1 MNKKILISILIA
13 CVLLAGSAFAYPFVK
28 GALIKSDPV
37 NHLLYATMKSSSH
50 AYDMSFTSSIGLE
63 AQMLKEV
70 VGFSEDPKAMETFI
84 QSVLGNFEAKGQIQ
98 FAMDPITHQMKF
110 YENIL
115 LAYQEDDLISLELGY
130 LEDMAFIRSKELY
143 GKALTMSK
151 SDLTDLL
158 EEELDL
164 TLKDFTLT
172 KYIDLIR
179 DNKSAHY
186 KAFMKNQDLYLEH
199 IRALLK
205 DLEKTGKEKVTTS
218 DGKSY
223 TCDTLSVAMDFD
235 ALFAFY
241 VETLNT
247 AKNDEHLKA
256 LVKEKVI
263 GILELMKSSSD
274 YAFFDLSL
282 SEVDEAIASVEAD
295 FDKVWAE
302 AIDEI
307 IYSYQL
313 ITFPGSTMVLKV
325 AIDSKYQIRAYSQTL
340 SFEGVS
346 VSQKLTVN
354 AYGNKVLFN
363 EAPKFSESLALKR
376 MMTDTSYATDAAK
389 DFTENG
395 LLKFLEN
402 SALERTLEDIKK
414 QSEVLPAAEHEEIVY
429 GIDGFLEQMY
439 WMIGF
444 LNLGSMDSDWGLD
457 LGSDDDEWD
466 WNYDS
471 AYWDWDLKRVGAEGF
486 GFVDIPSDWD
496 EDASF
501 DFYIYTSPSADSSIT
516 LHALP
521 LDGNAPEDIA
531 DAILSDLEDEGYEDL
546 LIEHKY
552 FAGFSAIAVSAFDY
566 NTGNDFYA
574 WVFDGED
581 DLLHVIVLETTGFDF
596 LQYLYMIEDTF
607 YLNN

>member
-1 MNKKILISILIA
+1 MNKKILISLLIA

-84 QSVLGNFEAKGQIQ
+84 QSVLGNFVTKGQIKVS
-98 FAMDPITHQMKF
+98 MDPKTHQMKF
-110 YENIL
+110 YENVL

-130 LEDMAFIRSKELY
+130 LDDLAFIRSKELY

-151 SDLTDLL
+151 SDVTDLI
-158 EEELDL
+158 EEELDV
-164 TLKDFTLT
+164 TLKDFNLS
-172 KYIDLIR
+172 KYIEHIKDP
-179 DNKSAHY
+179 KSEHY
-186 KAFMKNQDLYLEH
+186 KAFMKNQDDYLKH

-205 DLEKTGKEKVTTS
+205 DIEKTGKEKITTA
-218 DGKSY
+218 DGKTY
-223 TCDTLSVAMDFD
+223 TCDTLSVSLDFN
-235 ALFAFY
+235 AFVAFY
-241 VETLNT
+241 IDFLDT

-256 LVKEKVI
+256 LVKEKII

-274 YAFFDLSL
+274 YALFDLTL
-282 SEVDEAIASVEAD
+282 SDVDEAIASAEAD
-295 FDKVWAE
+295 FDALWTE
-302 AIDEI
+302 AIDEL
-307 IYSYQL
+307 IYTYQL
-313 ITFPGSTMVLKV
+313 ITLPDSSMVLKV
-325 AIDSKYQIRAYSQTL
+325 AIDSKYQIRQYNQTL

-346 VSQKLTVN
+346 VNQTLTIN
-354 AYGNKVLFN
+354 AYGNKVVFD
-363 EAPKFSESLALKR
+363 ETPKISESISLKR
-376 MMTDTSYATDAAK
+376 MITDTSYASEVAK

-402 SALERTLEDIKK
+402 SALERMLEDIKK
-414 QSEVLPAAEHEEIVY
+414 QSEVLPADEHEEVVY

-439 WMIGF
+439 WMISF

-471 AYWDWDLKRVGAEGF
+471 AYWDWDLKRVGADGY
-486 GFVDIPSDWD
+486 GFVDVPSDWD